1 MDVPFIQYSI
11 VKGNI
16 QGMRAHQVIIFSIAI
31 LSGGAA
37 AYRAADFKA
46 PEAIIEKAV
55 VTAPAPVQEMQSVIV
70 AAQPLKFG
78 KQITADDLKEI
89 KWPLDA
95 TPSGYITSKAAILSK
110 DNAPRVVLS
119 AIATNEPILNHK
131 ISQPGQKATL
141 SALLGKDMKAVTVR
155 VNAVAGV
162 AGFVLPGDIVDIL
175 NTRNKQSDV
184 ETNPDRV
191 RTYTDVLIQSV
202 KVLAVDQRSRSE
214 TEQPAIANT
223 ITVEVTTRQAQ
234 KLALAASI
242 GKLSLVLR
250 PFGSARNEPVGR
262 ITLNDLTN
270 AMTASNPARGNDKG
284 LVMVGITRGVER
296 NEYPVQARINL
307 N

>member
-1 MDVPFIQYSI
+1 MDVQHSI

-16 QGMRAHQVIIFSIAI
+16 QSMRAGQAIIFSIAI
-31 LSGGAA
+31 LSGGTA

-46 PEAIIEKAV
+46 PETIIEKAV
-55 VTAPAPVQEMQSVIV
+55 VTVPAPVEKMKTVIV
-70 AAQPLKFG
+70 AAHPLKFG
-78 KQITADDLKEI
+78 AKLTANDLREV
-89 KWPLDA
+89 KWPANA
-95 TPSGYITSKAAILSK
+95 TPEGYITSKTTLISK
-110 DNAPRVVLS
+110 DAPPRVVLS
-119 AIATNEPILNHK
+119 TIATNEPVLNHK

-141 SALLGKDMKAVTVR
+141 SALLGKGMKAVTVR

-184 ETNPDRV
+184 ESNPDFAS
-191 RTYTDVLIQSV
+191 TYTDVLIQGV

-214 TEQPAIANT
+214 TEQPTIANT
-223 ITVEVTTRQAQ
+223 VTVEVTTRQAQ

-250 PFGSARNEPVGR
+250 PFGSARDESTQR

-270 AMTASNPARGNDKG
+270 SMISSPTTPENPRGM
-284 LVMVGITRGVER
+284 VMVGITRGVER
-296 NEYPVQARINL
+296 NEYPVQARKNL